1 MNINAKQMNSIDVH
15 NGMDNT
21 TCLGFLLQIM
31 NIVAPNGQLVAILAA
46 VWSNFVNAF
55 NAFDD
60 AFAQARKWMQTGDIK
75 SLDELRDAALS
86 AFLNMLKA
94 MQASPN
100 QEKQS
105 AAKYLMFIREKY
117 NINPSDEYMKET
129 TAVGQL
135 IQELE
140 SNQQAQTALQ
150 TTGLNEWFLDLKAK
164 NEAFLAKMNE
174 RTADQAGL
182 QKGIVRD
189 TRIAC
194 EAAYRN
200 VVKLI
205 NALSIVEYPAD
216 MDYNTPIDLLNA
228 EIEHYRLILARKG
241 VSTGSGGNSG
251 SSTNS
256 GTGSNENQGE
266 NQNQGTGGS
275 NENQNQGTGG
285 GGGTNTEPGTVTP
298 EPDNGG
304 GTGTVTP
311 TPDPG
316 TGGNNNP
323 GGGNGGD
330 DGTDES

>member
-1 MNINAKQMNSIDVH
+1 MNINNKEVTHIDVTRF
-15 NGMDNT
+15 DNT
-21 TCLGFLLQIM
+21 TVLGFFLQIM

-150 TTGLNEWFLDLKAK
+150 TTSLNEWFLDLKAK

-251 SSTNS
+251 SSSNS
-256 GTGSNENQGE
+256 GTGSNENPSTDSGQGE

-275 NENQNQGTGG
+275 NENQNENQNQGTG
-285 GGGTNTEPGTVTP
+285 
-298 EPDNGG
+298 D

>member
-86 AFLNMLKA
+86 AFLNMQKA

-140 SNQQAQTALQ
+140 SNQQAQAALQ

-189 TRIAC
+189 TRLAC

-251 SSTNS
+251 SSSNS
-256 GTGSNENQGE
+256 GTGSNENQE
-266 NQNQGTGGS
+266 TGD
-275 NENQNQGTGG
+275 N
-285 GGGTNTEPGTVTP
+285 GGGTNTEPGTVPP

-304 GTGTVTP
+304 GDTPTP
-311 TPDPG
+311 TPDPEP
-316 TGGNNNP
+316 TPDPTP
-323 GGGNGGD
+323 GGGGGGGQTD

>member
-1 MNINAKQMNSIDVH
+1 
-15 NGMDNT
+15 
-21 TCLGFLLQIM
+21 
-31 NIVAPNGQLVAILAA
+31 
-46 VWSNFVNAF
+46 
-55 NAFDD
+55 
-60 AFAQARKWMQTGDIK
+60 
-75 SLDELRDAALS
+75 
-86 AFLNMLKA
+86 
-94 MQASPN
+94 
-100 QEKQS
+100 
-105 AAKYLMFIREKY
+105 
-117 NINPSDEYMKET
+117 
-129 TAVGQL
+129 
-135 IQELE
+135 
-140 SNQQAQTALQ
+140 
-150 TTGLNEWFLDLKAK
+150 
-164 NEAFLAKMNE
+164 MNE

-189 TRIAC
+189 TRLAC

-266 NQNQGTGGS
+266 NQNQETGGS
-275 NENQNQGTGG
+275 NENQNENQNQGT
-285 GGGTNTEPGTVTP
+285 
-298 EPDNGG
+298 GG

-311 TPDPG
+311 TPDPD
-316 TGGNNNP
+316 TDGNNNP

>member
-1 MNINAKQMNSIDVH
+1 MNINNKEVFHLDVTRF
-15 NGMDNT
+15 DNT
-21 TCLGFLLQIM
+21 TVLGFFLQIM

-94 MQASPN
+94 MLTSPN

-189 TRIAC
+189 TRLAC

-251 SSTNS
+251 SSSNN
-256 GTGSNENQGE
+256 GTGSNENHSTDSGQGE
-266 NQNQGTGGS
+266 NHNQGTGD
-275 NENQNQGTGG
+275 

-311 TPDPG
+311 TPDPD

>member
-140 SNQQAQTALQ
+140 SNQQAQAALQ

-164 NEAFLAKMNE
+164 NDAFLEKMNE

-189 TRIAC
+189 TRLTC

-241 VSTGSGGNSG
+241 VSTGSSGNSG

-256 GTGSNENQGE
+256 GTGSN
-266 NQNQGTGGS
+266 QNQETGD
-275 NENQNQGTGG
+275 N
-285 GGGTNTEPGTVTP
+285 GGGTNTEPGTVPP

-304 GTGTVTP
+304 GDTPTP
-311 TPDPG
+311 TPDPEP
-316 TGGNNNP
+316 TPDPTP
-323 GGGNGGD
+323 GGGGGGGQTD

>member
-1 MNINAKQMNSIDVH
+1 MNINNKEVSHLDVTRF
-15 NGMDNT
+15 DNT
-21 TCLGFLLQIM
+21 TVLGFFLQIM
-31 NIVAPNGQLVAILAA
+31 NIVAPNGQLVANLSY
-46 VWSNFVNAF
+46 VWSTFVNAF

-140 SNQQAQTALQ
+140 SNQQAQAALQ

-164 NEAFLAKMNE
+164 NDAFLEKMNE

-189 TRIAC
+189 TRLTC

-241 VSTGSGGNSG
+241 VITGSSGNSG

-256 GTGSNENQGE
+256 GTGSN
-266 NQNQGTGGS
+266 QNQTGNSGNG
-275 NENQNQGTGG
+275 NENQNQGGG
-285 GGGTNTEPGTVTP
+285 TNENQGGGTGDNTPTP
-298 EPDNGG
+298 TPTPTSDSSGDN
-304 GTGTVTP
+304 TGTVTP
-311 TPDPG
+311 TPDPD
-316 TGGNNNP
+316 P
-323 GGGNGGD
+323 SDGGGQTD

>member
-1 MNINAKQMNSIDVH
+1 MNINNKEVSHLDVTRF
-15 NGMDNT
+15 DNT
-21 TCLGFLLQIM
+21 TVLGFFLQIM

-150 TTGLNEWFLDLKAK
+150 TIGLNEWFLDLKAK
-164 NEAFLAKMNE
+164 NEAFLEKMNE

-189 TRIAC
+189 TRLTC

-241 VSTGSGGNSG
+241 VSTGSSGNSG

-256 GTGSNENQGE
+256 GTGSN
-266 NQNQGTGGS
+266 QNQTGNSGNG
-275 NENQNQGTGG
+275 NENQNQGGG
-285 GGGTNTEPGTVTP
+285 TNENQGGGTGDNTPTP
-298 EPDNGG
+298 TPTPTPDSGG
-304 GTGTVTP
+304 DNTGTVTP
-311 TPDPG
+311 TPDPD
-316 TGGNNNP
+316 P
-323 GGGNGGD
+323 SGGGGGGQTD

>member
-1 MNINAKQMNSIDVH
+1 MNINNKEVTHIDVTRF
-15 NGMDNT
+15 DNT
-21 TCLGFLLQIM
+21 TVLGFFLQIM

-105 AAKYLMFIREKY
+105 AAKDLMFIRDKY

-256 GTGSNENQGE
+256 GTGSNENQ
-266 NQNQGTGGS
+266 NQETGD
-275 NENQNQGTGG
+275 

>member
-1 MNINAKQMNSIDVH
+1 MNINNKEVSHLDVTRF
-15 NGMDNT
+15 DNT
-21 TCLGFLLQIM
+21 TVLGFFLQIM
-31 NIVAPNGQLVAILAA
+31 NIVAPKGQLVAILAA

-129 TAVGQL
+129 TAVDKL

-140 SNQQAQTALQ
+140 TNKQAQAALQ

-164 NEAFLAKMNE
+164 NDAFLEKMNE

-189 TRIAC
+189 TRLTC

-256 GTGSNENQGE
+256 GTGSN
-266 NQNQGTGGS
+266 QNQTENSGNG
-275 NENQNQGTGG
+275 NENQNQGGG
-285 GGGTNTEPGTVTP
+285 TNENQGGGTGDNTPSPTP
-298 EPDNGG
+298 TPTPDSGG
-304 GTGTVTP
+304 DNTGTVTP
-311 TPDPG
+311 TPDPDP
-316 TGGNNNP
+316 TP
-323 GGGNGGD
+323 GGGGQTD

>member
-21 TCLGFLLQIM
+21 TCLGFFLQIM

-189 TRIAC
+189 TRLAC

-266 NQNQGTGGS
+266 NENQGTGD
-275 NENQNQGTGG
+275 

-316 TGGNNNP
+316 TGGNNTP

>member
-1 MNINAKQMNSIDVH
+1 MNINNKEVTHIDVTRF
-15 NGMDNT
+15 DNT
-21 TCLGFLLQIM
+21 TVLGFFLQIM

-256 GTGSNENQGE
+256 GTGSNENQ
-266 NQNQGTGGS
+266 NQETGD
-275 NENQNQGTGG
+275 

>member
-1 MNINAKQMNSIDVH
+1 MNINNKEVSHLDVTRF
-15 NGMDNT
+15 DNT
-21 TCLGFLLQIM
+21 TVLGFFLQIM

-150 TTGLNEWFLDLKAK
+150 TIGLNEWFLDLKAK
-164 NEAFLAKMNE
+164 NDAFLEKMNE

-189 TRIAC
+189 TRLTC

-241 VSTGSGGNSG
+241 VSTGSSGNSG

-256 GTGSNENQGE
+256 GTGSN
-266 NQNQGTGGS
+266 QNQTGNSGNG
-275 NENQNQGTGG
+275 NENQNQGGG
-285 GGGTNTEPGTVTP
+285 TNENQGGGTGDNTPTP
-298 EPDNGG
+298 TPTPTPDSGG
-304 GTGTVTP
+304 DNTGTVTP
-311 TPDPG
+311 TPDPD
-316 TGGNNNP
+316 P
-323 GGGNGGD
+323 SGGGGGGQTD

>member
-140 SNQQAQTALQ
+140 SNQQAQAALQ

-164 NEAFLAKMNE
+164 NDAFLEKMNE

-182 QKGIVRD
+182 QKGIVRN

-256 GTGSNENQGE
+256 GTGSN
-266 NQNQGTGGS
+266 QNQTENSGNG
-275 NENQNQGTGG
+275 NENQNQGGG
-285 GGGTNTEPGTVTP
+285 TNENQGGGTGDNTPSPTP
-298 EPDNGG
+298 TPTPDSGG
-304 GTGTVTP
+304 DNTGTVTP
-311 TPDPG
+311 TPDPDP
-316 TGGNNNP
+316 TP
-323 GGGNGGD
+323 GGGGQTD

>member
-1 MNINAKQMNSIDVH
+1 MNINNKEVSHLDVTRF
-15 NGMDNT
+15 DNT
-21 TCLGFLLQIM
+21 TVLGFFLQIM
-31 NIVAPNGQLVAILAA
+31 NIVAPKGQLVAILAA

-164 NEAFLAKMNE
+164 NDAFLEKMNE

-182 QKGIVRD
+182 QKGIVRN

-256 GTGSNENQGE
+256 GTGSN
-266 NQNQGTGGS
+266 QNQTENSGNG
-275 NENQNQGTGG
+275 NENQNQGGG
-285 GGGTNTEPGTVTP
+285 TNENQGGGTGDNTPSPTP
-298 EPDNGG
+298 TPTPDSGG
-304 GTGTVTP
+304 DNTGTVTP
-311 TPDPG
+311 TPDPDP
-316 TGGNNNP
+316 TP
-323 GGGNGGD
+323 GGGGQTD